1 VRYDVLI
8 KNARIIDGMGNPW
21 FRGEIAVRDGRIAA
35 VGRAATGE
43 AVETVDAGGLVVC
56 PGFIDTHTHSD
67 FVFFIDPTA
76 QSKVRQ
82 GVTTEVTGNCGM
94 SAAPLEGAA
103 RHMAQILASGF
114 QPRWTGV
121 REYLE
126 LVTRQPK
133 TVNLAPL
140 IGHANLRQAVI
151 GMDDRHADARE
162 LARMSGLL
170 REGIESGAVGLS
182 MGLYFS
188 PGNYA
193 GREELVG
200 VMSVAGEHG
209 APTACHIRD
218 EGVKSVGFIPALQE
232 FIGLGREA
240 GAPIHI
246 SHLKAFGPDVWGVS
260 PQVLEMIDA
269 ARAEGLDVT
278 CDQYPYA
285 ASGGLIAQDTLPT
298 EAVRGM
304 GPEEVSRSARDP
316 AFRAGVIEQ
325 VRSNLRKRG
334 GADRLTIANF
344 GADRSLE
351 GKTLQRIAEEHG
363 REPAEVVLD
372 LIADLYEADWVSQS
386 MSQDD
391 VDRIIRYPWTMIGSD
406 GNSLSVEGP
415 LSEGNPHP
423 RNFGT
428 FPRVLGHYVRDR
440 GVLRLEDAVRKMT
453 SLPAQRFCIRDRGV
467 LEEGKWA
474 DLVLFDLDAVTDA
487 PFESPKQYPAGIPH
501 VMVNGQWVIRNGSY
515 TGSLPG
521 RLVRRR

>member
-1 VRYDVLI
+1 MRYDVLI
-8 KNARIIDGMGNPW
+8 RNARIIDGRGNPW
-21 FRGEIAVRDGRIAA
+21 YRGQIAVLDGRIAA
-35 VGRAATGE
+35 VGWSVSGE
-43 AVETVDAGGLVVC
+43 AVQTIDAGGMIAC

-67 FVFFIDPTA
+67 FVFFVDPTA

-94 SAAPLEGAA
+94 SAAPLTGAA
-103 RHMAQILASGF
+103 RHMARVLGVGF
-114 QPRWTGV
+114 EPTWKGAG
-121 REYLE
+121 EYLE
-126 LVTRQPK
+126 LLGRQPK
-133 TVNLAPL
+133 PVNVAPL
-140 IGHANLRQAVI
+140 IGHANLRMAVI
-151 GMDDRHADARE
+151 GMEDRPAEARE
-162 LARMSGLL
+162 LRRMSKLL
-170 REGIESGAVGLS
+170 REAMDAGAMGLS

-193 GREELVG
+193 ARDELVA
-200 VMSVAGEHG
+200 VMSVAGQYG

-218 EGVKSVGFIPALQE
+218 EGTKSVGFIPALQE
-232 FIGLGREA
+232 FIALGREA
-240 GAPIHI
+240 SAPVHV

-260 PQVLEMIDA
+260 PQVLEMIEA
-269 ARAEGLDVT
+269 GRAEGLDVT

-304 GPEEVSRSARDP
+304 GPEEVSRNARDP
-316 AFRAGVIEQ
+316 AFRAAVIEQ

-334 GADRLTIANF
+334 GAERLTIANF
-344 GADRSLE
+344 AANRALE
-351 GKTLQRIAEEHG
+351 GQNLQRIAEQRG
-363 REPAEVVLD
+363 QEPAVVVLD
-372 LIADLYEADWVSQS
+372 LIAEVYEADWISQS
-386 MSQDD
+386 MSQED
-391 VDRIIRYPWTMIGSD
+391 VDRIISFPWTMIGSD

-440 GVLRLEDAVRKMT
+440 KVLRLEEAVRKMT
-453 SLPAQRFCIRDRGV
+453 SLPAQRFAIRDRGV
-467 LEEGKWA
+467 LEEGTWA
-474 DLVLFDLDAVTDA
+474 DLVLFDLAGLTEA
-487 PFESPKQYPAGIPH
+487 PFEHPKQYPGGIPY
-501 VMVNGQWVIRNGSY
+501 VMVNGQWVIRGGSF